1 MKTILLLTLTV
12 PAFAANWPG
21 WRGPNGTGTTA
32 DKELPLTWTTSE
44 NVRWRTELPE
54 RGNSSP
60 IVWGDKVFVTQA
72 LSDSKRRTL
81 MCLDRS
87 NGKLLWQ
94 SGPTYSENEPTQR
107 DNPYCAAT
115 PVTDGERVIASFG
128 SAGLYCYDFTGKELW
143 HRDLGK
149 MEHMFGNG
157 ASPILSGDLCI
168 LNFGPDA
175 KARLVAV
182 NKKTGEIAWEA
193 QPPKVEIAE
202 TPRGGGGD
210 RGGAGGNREGGDRAG
225 GDRRPGDRPTADRPA
240 GDRPSADRPPGDRQG
255 GDRPG
260 GGRGG
265 FGPGQMIA
273 PIVLAQGDKNTD
285 QKISSEEFSNLA
297 VAWFGKIDTAQTGKV
312 GQEDFNSRFGDVLAP
327 PAEAGQESPAN
338 ADRPDDRQRQ
348 GGRRGGFV
356 RFMAPG
362 FFTATDTNKD
372 NTLSREEWTGTFAKW
387 FTDWD
392 TDKAGTLDEGKLR
405 EGFNAALP
413 RPQFGGGGGPGG
425 GRGFGGGGR
434 GGPGG
439 GASWSTPILITADG
453 REELVVA
460 LPGCIAAYDPKT
472 GKQLWLSKGL
482 GGTIYTTP
490 VSGEGAL
497 FAMTSGPGGG
507 SGIAVKPGG
516 NGDVTES
523 QRLWRKE
530 RIKSGIGSG
539 VIYDGHLYTIGQDG
553 IASCMNLKDGTT
565 IWEERLK
572 GPSSRGSSWSS
583 MLLADGKIYVP
594 NQSGDVFVL
603 RAAPKFEILATNTVS
618 EATNASLAAADGE
631 LFLRTD
637 KALWCIAS
645 AKKPEKKD

>member
-1 MKTILLLTLTV
+1 MKTILLLTLAV

-21 WRGPNGTGTTA
+21 WRGPDGTGTTA
-32 DKELPLTWTTSE
+32 DKALPLNWTTSE

-81 MCLDRS
+81 MCFDRS

-94 SGPTYSENEPTQR
+94 SGPAYTEEESTQR

-157 ASPILSGDLCI
+157 ASPVLAGDLCI

-175 KARLVAV
+175 KARLIAV
-182 NKKTGEIAWEA
+182 NKKSGETAWEA

-202 TPRGGGGD
+202 TPRGGFGG
-210 RGGAGGNREGGDRAG
+210 GGAPGGREGGGRNREGGDRPA
-225 GDRRPGDRPTADRPA
+225 GDRAEANAPGGDRPT
-240 GDRPSADRPPGDRQG
+240 ADRPPGDRQG

-265 FGPGQMIA
+265 FGSGQMIA
-273 PIVLAQGDKNTD
+273 PQVLAQGDKNTD
-285 QKISSEEFSNLA
+285 QKISSEEFANLA
-297 VAWFGKIDTAQTGKV
+297 AAWFGKLDTAQAGKV
-312 GQEDFNSRFGDVLAP
+312 SQDDFNARFGGLFAPPPQTGQENAP
-327 PAEAGQESPAN
+327 N

-348 GGRRGGFV
+348 GGRRGGGGFA

-372 NTLSREEWTGTFAKW
+372 NSVAREEWTGAFAKW

-392 TDKAGTLDEGKLR
+392 TEKSGALDEAKLR
-405 EGFNAALP
+405 EGFNAVLP
-413 RPQFGGGGGPGG
+413 RPQ
-425 GRGFGGGGR
+425 FGGGGR

-439 GASWSTPILITADG
+439 GASWSTPILVTADG
-453 REELVVA
+453 REELVIA
-460 LPGCIAAYDPKT
+460 LPGCVAAYDPKT

-490 VSGEGAL
+490 VSGEGTL

-530 RIKSGIGSG
+530 RLKSGIGSG
-539 VIYDGHLYTIGQDG
+539 VIHEGHLYAIGQDG
-553 IASCMNLKDGTT
+553 IAACMNLKDGNTL
-565 IWEERLK
+565 WEERLK
-572 GPSSRGSSWSS
+572 GPGSRGSSWSS

-618 EATNASLAAADGE
+618 EPTNASLAAADGE
-631 LFLRTD
+631 LYLRTD
-637 KALWCIAS
+637 KALWCIA
-645 AKKPEKKD
+645 AKKPEKKE